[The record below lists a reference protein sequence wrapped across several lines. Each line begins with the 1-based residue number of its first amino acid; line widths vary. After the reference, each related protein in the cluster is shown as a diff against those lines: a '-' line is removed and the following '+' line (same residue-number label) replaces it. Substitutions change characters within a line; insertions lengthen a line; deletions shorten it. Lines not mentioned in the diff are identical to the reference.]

1 MMCLYFIT
9 HSREVCLESK
19 IQSYSQESSEKS
31 CDLEDGTIHF
41 THSYCIQCLEA
52 ELLIEWKCR
61 YPVEYAKP
69 SNKPSNPPSCGPS
82 SNTPILAHLLSL
94 VSAVNTYKHCLSGNS
109 VFTKAWGA
117 GGPSSLLSLSFLLV
131 LFSTP

>member
-1 MMCLYFIT
+1 MFVLHPTFQRSLPRIQNT
-9 HSREVCLESK
+9 
-19 IQSYSQESSEKS
+19 QSYSQESSEKS
-31 CDLEDGTIHF
+31 FDLEDGTIHF
-41 THSYCIQCLEA
+41 THSYCIQCWEA
-52 ELLIEWKCR
+52 ELLTEWKCGF
-61 YPVEYAKP
+61 PVESAKP
-69 SNKPSNPPSCGPS
+69 CNKPSFPPSCGPS